1 MRQEAV
7 KRIDVRNLVKPV
19 IRGIRAYEAKEIPS
33 AVKLHANESP
43 YSIDG
48 QFSTALKEIET
59 NRYPDPEAR
68 ELKKIAA
75 KWFGADPSMLLQGN
89 GSDEL
94 IYYIVS
100 TFGGPVLYPEPT
112 FTMYGHISRTLG
124 EKVLAVPL
132 DDEFDID
139 LGKTISAIRRGEPK
153 LIFLSIPNNPT
164 GNYFSPEKTAKVLC
178 ASKGIVVIDEAYHP
192 FSDREGFMPL
202 LKEHKNLV
210 IMKTVSKIGLAALRI
225 GFLIADTEIIE
236 EVNKVRLPFNVNALS
251 QAVGARILEDR
262 KGLRRSIRAVIR
274 ERKRLLCEMRRMEWV
289 SPFPS
294 EANFILFKVGDPDGL
309 YKALLKRGVLLRNL
323 NDIIEGCLRVT
334 VGTQEE
340 NNVFLEALRASLP

>member
-1 MRQEAV
+1 M

-19 IRGIRAYEAKEIPS
+19 IRDIRAYEAKEIPCT
-33 AVKLHANESP
+33 VKLHANESP
-43 YSIDG
+43 YGIDG
-48 QFSTALKEIET
+48 QFATALNEIET

-68 ELKKIAA
+68 ELKKTAA

-94 IYYIVS
+94 IYYIIA

-124 EKVLAVPL
+124 EKVLPVPL
-132 DDEFDID
+132 DEEFDID
-139 LGKTISAIRRGEPK
+139 IGNTISAIRREKPK

-164 GNYFSPEKTAKVLC
+164 GNYFSPEKTAEVLS

-192 FSDREGFMPL
+192 FSGRKGFMPL
-202 LKEHKNLV
+202 LREHRNLV

-225 GFLIADTEIIE
+225 GFLIADTGIIE

-262 KGLRRSIRAVIR
+262 KGLRQSIKAVIR
-274 ERKRLLCEMRRMEWV
+274 ERKRLLGEMREIEWV

-294 EANFILFKVGDPDGL
+294 EANFILFKVRDPDRL

-323 NDIIEGCLRVT
+323 NGIIEGCLRVT

-340 NNVFLEALRASLP
+340 NDVFLEALRASLP